1 MAVMRLTAAE
11 VVAQAERALEL
22 EHAGVSLLSPE
33 GLSASVRR
41 AASFLCPTTPSA
53 LRRAIEDALRGL
65 GEPAS
70 ELRSRIDETLR
81 DLVGIGD
88 LLVLRIESGD
98 IAAQQLFLGTPAFV
112 PRESGAFLIG
122 VRPEGAPLIA
132 GELAGDVAY
141 RGHVRWITWR
151 ESDEGAAELKR
162 ERLLEIS
169 SDQWLAS
176 PRALSADV
184 FAESFRSKMA
194 SAPAIELID
203 GLRVLDARRTNRYYR
218 GRWRPATSD
227 DTGYFVARRPQAYGA
242 DLWCLGQFDGSGRMR
257 LVDLPIDNPLS
268 SGADE
273 AWRLQAALDALS
285 DNPQVV
291 GVQRSA
297 GGTRL
302 DLFSPLPSWAQRRLD
317 LVGSPTSRGPG
328 ALFSYFVPPAD
339 ADEEVAFLERLLWMA
354 NERS

>member
-11 VVAQAERALEL
+11 VVAQAEHALEL
-22 EHAGVSLLSPE
+22 EHAGVGLLSPE
-33 GLSASVRR
+33 GLSAGVRR

-53 LRRAIEDALRGL
+53 LRRAVEDALRGL

-70 ELRSRIDETLR
+70 ELTSRIDDTLR

-88 LLVLRIESGD
+88 LLVLRVESGD
-98 IAAQQLFLGTPAFV
+98 LAAQQLFLGTPAFV
-112 PRESGAFLIG
+112 PRDSGAFLIG
-122 VRPEGAPLIA
+122 VRPEGAPLVA
-132 GELAGDVAY
+132 GELAGDIAY
-141 RGHVRWITWR
+141 RGHVRWLAWR

-162 ERLLEIS
+162 ERLIEIS

-176 PRALSADV
+176 PRALSADD
-184 FAESFRSKMA
+184 FAGSFRSKLA
-194 SAPAIELID
+194 SSPAIDLID
-203 GLRVLDARRTNRYYR
+203 GLRVLDTRLPNRYYR

-227 DTGYFVARRPQAYGA
+227 DRGDYVARRPQAYGA
-242 DLWCLGQFDGSGRMR
+242 DLWCFGQFDGSGRMR

-285 DNPQVV
+285 DSPQLVRM
-291 GVQRSA
+291 QRSA
-297 GGTRL
+297 TGTRL

-317 LVGSPTSRGPG
+317 LVGSPTSRGRG
-328 ALFSYFVPPAD
+328 ALFSYLVAPAD
-339 ADEEVAFLERLLWMA
+339 ADEEIAVLARLLWMTD
-354 NERS
+354 ERT